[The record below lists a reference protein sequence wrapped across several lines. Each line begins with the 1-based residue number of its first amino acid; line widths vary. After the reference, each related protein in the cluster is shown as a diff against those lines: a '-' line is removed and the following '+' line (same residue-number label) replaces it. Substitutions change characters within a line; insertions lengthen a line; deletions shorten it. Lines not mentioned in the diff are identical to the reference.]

1 MKYYIYVVFI
11 ATLYI
16 SACHE
21 KVHEEIDN
29 TIFKI
34 TTPILRDTTVFHDY
48 VCQIRSVR
56 HIELRA
62 LEKGYLEK
70 IYVDEG
76 QYVRKGQ
83 LLFQIKPIIYAAEA
97 QKSKAEVDYAD
108 IEFKNT
114 KYLAD
119 SNIVSKNELA
129 LSRAKL
135 TKAKAEL
142 DLAMAHLGFTEIRAP
157 FDGII
162 GRFNEVRIGSLLDE
176 GELLSTI
183 SDNGNMWVYFN
194 VPETEYLNYTKLKS
208 TTDKVNVKLQMAN
221 GEFFNQEGFIETIEA
236 DFNNETGNIAFRANF
251 PNPNKILRHGETGK
265 IYMPNTLHNALIIP
279 QMATFEVLDKK
290 YVFVVDAK
298 GKVTSREII
307 VQSELPHLYV
317 ISSGLQESDQ
327 ILFEGIRK
335 VKNGSVI
342 KYQKKA
348 MESLLDELAHLKA
361 E

>member
-1 MKYYIYVVFI
+1 MKYNIYVAI
-11 ATLYI
+11 LATILI

-21 KVHEEIDN
+21 KEHEEKDN
-29 TIFKI
+29 TIYKV
-34 TTPILRDTTVFHDY
+34 TTPIIKDTTVFHDY

-83 LLFQIKPIIYAAEA
+83 LLFQIKPVIYAAEA
-97 QKSKAEVDYAD
+97 QKSKAEVEYAD
-108 IEFKNT
+108 LEYKNT

-135 TKAKAEL
+135 AKAKAEL
-142 DLAMAHLGFTEIRAP
+142 ELSMAHLGFTEIRAP

-194 VPETEYLNYTKLKS
+194 VPEAEYLNYTKLKNN
-208 TTDKVNVKLQMAN
+208 TNKVNVKLQMAN

-251 PNPNKILRHGETGK
+251 PNPQKILRHGETGK

-290 YVFVVDAK
+290 FVYVVDDK
-298 GKVTSREII
+298 GKVTSREIK

-317 ISSGLQESDQ
+317 LSSGLQESDK
-327 ILFEGIRK
+327 ILIEGIRK
-335 VKNGSVI
+335 VKNGSVV
-342 KYQKKA
+342 KYQKKT
-348 MESLLDELAHLKA
+348 MESLLDELSHLEA

>member
-1 MKYYIYVVFI
+1 MKYNIYVVI
-11 ATLYI
+11 LATILI

-21 KVHEEIDN
+21 KEHQEIDN
-29 TIFKI
+29 TIYKV
-34 TTPILRDTTVFHDY
+34 TTPLIKDTTVFHDY

-83 LLFQIKPIIYAAEA
+83 LLFQIKPVIYAAEA

-108 IEFKNT
+108 LEYKNT

-129 LSRAKL
+129 LTRAKL
-135 TKAKAEL
+135 SKAKAEL

-176 GELLSTI
+176 GELLSTL

-194 VPETEYLNYTKLKS
+194 VPETEYLNYTKLKNN
-208 TTDKVNVKLQMAN
+208 TDKVNVKLQMAN

-251 PNPNKILRHGETGK
+251 PNPQRILRHGETGK
-265 IYMPNTLHNALIIP
+265 IYMPNTLHNALLIP

-298 GKVTSREII
+298 GNVTSREIN

-317 ISSGLQESDQ
+317 LTSGLQENEQ
-327 ILFEGIRK
+327 ILIEGIRK
-335 VKNGSVI
+335 VKNGSVL
-342 KYQKKA
+342 KYKKKS
-348 MESLLDELAHLKA
+348 MDSLLDELSHLEA